1 MARKKIGLFMTV
13 GTGFGEDGA
22 RRLANGMITSIKDAR
37 PDFIVFFISENSLV
51 TIDFI
56 KEKALEEL
64 YDEFI
69 EGEDY
74 KLVYL
79 KNIDS
84 LSLCFK
90 QMESEILEYEKD
102 YRILVDYTSGTKT
115 MSVAMAV
122 SAAFYN
128 KEIYSVGGSRKGGII
143 SSGTETIKSQNLYF
157 IYDRMRINKLKEYFN
172 NNRFDTG
179 LDLIEEIVD
188 PEFEKDKVSSLFK
201 AYSYWDNVNFEE
213 SYNIMKDLD
222 ASYVFFKPLA
232 KQIKINKI
240 ALGNILRSYSKNLK
254 SCYIL
259 ASLLNN
265 AKRRYEEHKYDDA
278 IARLYRSLELIGQI
292 SLEKYGLDSSDI
304 DVEILEKKGV
314 SSEFICELEKT
325 RTDGKIKIG
334 LVKDFL
340 LLDELGN
347 DMGKY
352 YKENENRINNMTK
365 KRNDSILAHGLESQ
379 TRDDYEQF
387 ETVVIDLAMKLDKD
401 MKKFLKETSFP
412 KFD

>member
-1 MARKKIGLFMTV
+1 M
-13 GTGFGEDGA
+13 
-22 RRLANGMITSIKDAR
+22 
-37 PDFIVFFISENSLV
+37 
-51 TIDFI
+51 
-56 KEKALEEL
+56 

-179 LDLIEEIVD
+179 LDSIEEIVD

>member
-1 MARKKIGLFMTV
+1 MNNK
-13 GTGFGEDGA
+13 
-22 RRLANGMITSIKDAR
+22 
-37 PDFIVFFISENSLV
+37 ISEFENDKRVL
-51 TIDFI
+51 
-56 KEKALEEL
+56 
-64 YDEFI
+64 
-69 EGEDY
+69 
-74 KLVYL
+74 
-79 KNIDS
+79 
-84 LSLCFK
+84 
-90 QMESEILEYEKD
+90 
-102 YRILVDYTSGTKT
+102 DYTSGTKT

-179 LDLIEEIVD
+179 LDSIEEIVD

-412 KFD
+412 KF

>member
-13 GTGFGEDGA
+13 GTGFGEDGP
-22 RRLANGMITSIKDAR
+22 RKLANGLFASIQKAH
-37 PDFIVFFISENSLV
+37 PDFIVFFVSENSLE

-56 KEKALEEL
+56 KKLAIEDS

-74 KLVYL
+74 KLVSL
-79 KNIDS
+79 KNIDG

-90 QMESEILEYEKD
+90 QMESEILEYEND

-115 MSVAMAV
+115 MAVAMAV

-128 KEIYSVGGSRKGGII
+128 KEIFSVSGNRKGGIVT
-143 SSGTETIKSQNLYF
+143 SGTETIKSQNLYF

-172 NNRFDTG
+172 NNRFDIG
-179 LDLIEEIVD
+179 LQSIEEIID

-222 ASYVFFKPLA
+222 ASYIFFKPLA

-240 ALGNILRSYSKNLK
+240 ALGNILRSNSKNLK
-254 SCYIL
+254 LCYIL

-304 DVEILEKKGV
+304 DVGILEEKGV
-314 SSEFICELEKT
+314 SKEFIGELEKM

-334 LVKDFL
+334 LIKDLNL
-340 LLDELGN
+340 LYEMGN
-347 DMGKY
+347 GIGRY
-352 YKENENRINNMTK
+352 YKENENRINNLTK

-379 TRDDYEQF
+379 SKEDYEQF
-387 ETVVIDLAMKLDKD
+387 EKIVIDLALKMDRD

-412 KFD
+412 KF

>member
-13 GTGFGEDGA
+13 GTGFGENGA
-22 RRLANGMITSIKDAR
+22 QKLANGLIASIKDAR
-37 PDFIVFFISENSLV
+37 PDFIVFFISENSLETV
-51 TIDFI
+51 DFV
-56 KEKALEEL
+56 KEKALDEL

-157 IYDRMRINKLKEYFN
+157 IYDRMRFNKLREYFN

-179 LDLIEEIVD
+179 RDLIDEIID
-188 PEFEKDKVSSLFK
+188 PEFEKEKVVSLFN

-213 SYNIMKDLD
+213 SYNILKNLD
-222 ASYVFFKPLA
+222 ASYSFFKPLA

-240 ALGNILRSYSKNLK
+240 ALGNILRSNSKNLK

-265 AKRRYEEHKYDDA
+265 AKRRYDEHKYDDA

-292 SLEKYGLDSSDI
+292 SLEKYGLNSSDI
-304 DVEILEKKGV
+304 DVEILEEKGV
-314 SSEFICELEKT
+314 SKDFICELEKT

-334 LVKDFL
+334 LIKDFTL
-340 LLDELGN
+340 LHELGN
-347 DMGKY
+347 DMGRY
-352 YKENENRINNMTK
+352 YKDNENRINNMTK
-365 KRNDSILAHGLESQ
+365 KRNDSILAHGLVSQ
-379 TRDDYEQF
+379 SKDDYEEF
-387 ETVVIDLAMKLDKD
+387 EKIVMELALKLDKD